1 MSRAYESAEQLC
13 ADLRALYASCGYR
26 QYKMSKFEE
35 YDYYVRNKDFLIS
48 DSVITFT
55 DTNGKLM
62 ALKPDV
68 TLSIVKNSRDLRGGV
83 QKMYYNE
90 NVYRVSGGAHAFREI
105 VQLGLECI
113 GDIDDYCILE
123 VLTLAAQSLRAISPS
138 SVLCVSQ
145 LDILSGALMGVQG
158 ETKEAILRCIGEK
171 NAHELRR
178 VCEAAGIADRAD
190 RLLALMDC
198 YGAPGEVLPKL
209 EAMLGRTHTLERLR
223 RILDALQGAVL
234 GDMIRIDFSVVNDV
248 RFYNGIVFKGYVEG
262 VPQGV
267 LSGGQYDGLMRKLG
281 RRSGALGFAIYTD
294 MLERLFAGA
303 GQYDADVLLLYDEA
317 DDLADVQRA
326 VQRLRAEGSSVV
338 AQRIAPDKLRCRL
351 TARMAGGEVSIVDG
365 E

>member
-1 MSRAYESAEQLC
+1 MSQPYQSAEQLC
-13 ADLRALYASCGYR
+13 ADLRALYAASGYR

-68 TLSIVKNSRDLRGGV
+68 TLSIVKNSKDMRGGV

-90 NVYRVSGGAHAFREI
+90 NVYRVSGGAHEFREI

-113 GDIDDYCILE
+113 GDIDDYCVLE
-123 VLTLAAQSLRAISPS
+123 VLTLAARSLRAISPQ

-145 LDILSGALMGVQG
+145 LDILSGSLMGVTG
-158 ETKEAILRCIGEK
+158 EVHEAILRCIGEK

-178 VCEAAGIADRAD
+178 VCDQAGIADRAD
-190 RLLALMDC
+190 RLCELMNC
-198 YGAPGEVLPKL
+198 YGAPGDVLPKL
-209 EAMLGRTHTLERLR
+209 EAMFGRTHTVVRLS
-223 RILDALQGAVL
+223 RIMDAMEKAGL
-234 GDMIRIDFSVVNDV
+234 GGMIRIDFSVVNDV

-262 VPQGV
+262 VPQSV
-267 LSGGQYDGLMRKLG
+267 ISGGQYDGLMRKLG

-294 MLERLFAGA
+294 MLERLFDGP
-303 GQYDADVLLLYDEA
+303 GQYDADVLLLYSEA

-326 VQRLRAEGSSVV
+326 VRTLQEDGSSVV
-338 AQRIAPDKLRCRL
+338 AQRIAPDKLRCRR
-351 TARMAGGEVSIVDG
+351 TAKIVEGEVSFVHG
-365 E
+365 